1 MASRSAGRNA
11 TACRRLAVNRLRRA
25 CLVVPATS
33 WRKLEKASGLDVDE
47 VVIDL
52 EDAVPVAQKTDET
65 RLQAADAI
73 ARLPWRAPTVAV
85 RVNGLGTPWFRD
97 DIAAIVQRAGPRLA
111 SIVLPKVE
119 SAEAVGDAVLAVDAA
134 GPLGAALGFEAL
146 IESALGVV
154 RVESIA
160 ESTPRLEA
168 IIFGPGD
175 YAASVG
181 LPMGPIGGIDPSYPA
196 DQWAYPRARIAVA
209 AHAFGLDGIDGPY
222 APVHDAD
229 GLAESARRARA
240 LGLTGKWA
248 IHPDQIET
256 CRAAFA
262 PTADELAA
270 AERTITDLDAAGAG
284 QEGATLSDGSMVD
297 EASRRQ
303 AEGTLERARRAAP

>member
-1 MASRSAGRNA
+1 M
-11 TACRRLAVNRLRRA
+11 
-25 CLVVPATS
+25 
-33 WRKLEKASGLDVDE
+33 DE

-168 IIFGPGD
+168 LIFGPGD
-175 YAASVG
+175 YAASLG
-181 LPMGPIGGIDPSYPA
+181 LPMARHRGNRSVLRGRPVGVSAGADRGRGPCV
-196 DQWAYPRARIAVA
+196 RARW
-209 AHAFGLDGIDGPY
+209 D
-222 APVHDAD
+222 
-229 GLAESARRARA
+229 RRAVRP
-240 LGLTGKWA
+240 G
-248 IHPDQIET
+248 P
-256 CRAAFA
+256 
-262 PTADELAA
+262 
-270 AERTITDLDAAGAG
+270 
-284 QEGATLSDGSMVD
+284 
-297 EASRRQ
+297 
-303 AEGTLERARRAAP
+303 